1 MEEIKKTGNE
11 AITER
16 PAEKP
21 QDAPVEAAVTEKAA
35 QTELIEEKSATE
47 LKRDVARTE
56 QLIEKKQE
64 ALQKLTEEIADLEKL
79 KADLQTQLHKRQ
91 AADLLI
97 RIQQGFD
104 KGQLQPDQVAKMLFD
119 DARENPQP
127 KRTRKKRDDAA
138 KDAASESAEA

>member
-11 AITER
+11 ANNGHS
-16 PAEKP
+16 PEKA
-21 QDAPVEAAVTEKAA
+21 QDAPTEAAVTEA
-35 QTELIEEKSATE
+35 EEKSAAE
-47 LKRDVARTE
+47 LKRDVTRTE

-97 RIQQGFD
+97 KIQQGFD

>member
-104 KGQLQPDQVAKMLFD
+104 KGQLQPDQVAKMLFE